1 MKSVSLGW
9 VGVMWVLP
17 IAACAQEPV
26 RLSKWGEIV
35 IRQHVAGTP
44 WFGLDVVTG
53 GHTQSVPWVV
63 GLHHQG
69 WAAWQRHSLSAGQR
83 MAVGALAAD
92 WLVHVGVD
100 RWSQMRQ
107 TDPWVSVDARFSQV
121 VKGSG
126 RFTVDVGW
134 HSQGGLERLLT
145 WSTAWC
151 PPNADG
157 LLGCPQ
163 LIWSQ
168 QGQWG
173 IRWNPRPTWL
183 EDLRLWRRW
192 SSGLQVFVGGP
203 RWVLEMGW
211 SWSPSSALSPL
222 EDTTGFIDS
231 PGRGK
236 PRQHGWRVAR
246 GQRGVVTSHHM
257 AWRWEE

>member
-1 MKSVSLGW
+1 
-9 VGVMWVLP
+9 MWVLP

-53 GHTQSVPWVV
+53 GHTQSVPWVA

-69 WAAWQRHSLSAGQR
+69 WAAWQRHSVSAGQR

-100 RWSQMRQ
+100 RWPQMRQ

-145 WSTAWC
+145 WSTSRC

-173 IRWNPRPTWL
+173 SDGIPAQRGWKICAC
-183 EDLRLWRRW
+183 
-192 SSGLQVFVGGP
+192 GVVG
-203 RWVLEMGW
+203 VLGCRC
-211 SWSPSSALSPL
+211 LS
-222 EDTTGFIDS
+222 
-231 PGRGK
+231 
-236 PRQHGWRVAR
+236 VAR
-246 GQRGVVTSHHM
+246 GGCWKWDGRGPQALPCLLWKTPQGSSTVLVVGSPGNM
-257 AWRWEE
+257 GGVWPEANAAL